1 MVRDGCSGLPAM
13 GPEALTAGMERLE
26 ADLRSGAWDERHAH
40 LRGESERDMGY
51 GWWSASWR
59 RRLALAPS
67 DELTVYDMANPL
79 LEPPG
84 AHSSTDMITADR
96 SDPSGR
102 R

>member
-1 MVRDGCSGLPAM
+1 MRDGCSGLRAM

-26 ADLRSGAWDERHAH
+26 ADLRTA
-40 LRGESERDMGY
+40 RGTSAMLTCGVSPSATWAT
-51 GWWSASWR
+51 GWWSASWK